1 MRKASKESTVERERE
16 RESSSSSRGDEGV
29 GRPWRCSRPLR
40 SGGVEDSLD
49 LCLADAVTIMGVIGE
64 TPAWAT
70 SLDWQAESL
79 PAVNDLAV
87 LPLFAIGFFTVRFC
101 LDKLVFERLG
111 RRFISGYTSS
121 LEISSE
127 EIETQRKK
135 LVKFKE
141 SAWKCVYYLSAEIL
155 ALAVTKDE
163 PWFTTTKYFWTGPG
177 DRSWPDQ
184 LMKQKLKFLYGFAG
198 GFYTYSIFALLFWET
213 RRSDFGI
220 SMSHHIATL
229 MLIVFSYLA
238 KLARVGSVV
247 LAVHD
252 ASDVFLEIGK
262 MTKYSG
268 LEIIPSISFLLF
280 AISWLVLRLIIFPF
294 MIIRSTSYECLKYL
308 DRTMAEGPVYYYVF
322 NTLLITLQVMH
333 IYWWVLIWRMI
344 VRQIQDRGKLSD
356 DVRSDSDSDSDS
368 DDDSDDEDKN
378 KKD

>member
-1 MRKASKESTVERERE
+1 MR
-16 RESSSSSRGDEGV
+16 
-29 GRPWRCSRPLR
+29 
-40 SGGVEDSLD
+40 
-49 LCLADAVTIMGVIGE
+49 
-64 TPAWAT
+64 
-70 SLDWQAESL
+70 
-79 PAVNDLAV
+79 
-87 LPLFAIGFFTVRFC
+87 
-101 LDKLVFERLG
+101 
-111 RRFISGYTSS
+111 
-121 LEISSE
+121 
-127 EIETQRKK
+127 
-135 LVKFKE
+135 
-141 SAWKCVYYLSAEIL
+141 
-155 ALAVTKDE
+155 
-163 PWFTTTKYFWTGPG
+163 
-177 DRSWPDQ
+177 
-184 LMKQKLKFLYGFAG
+184 QKLKFLYGFAG